1 MNNIEIGPI
10 RPPSE
15 SDRLL
20 IRVTRGCHWNKCYF
34 CGLYK
39 NMSFSMRPIDEV
51 IADIQGQSERYQ
63 DRNYTSCFLQDGD
76 ALVLKTDYLLQILEA
91 IRKYFPF
98 LKHVTTYA
106 RADSIT
112 RKSSDELN
120 ELRQAGLD
128 HLYCGM
134 ETGSDAVLKLINKGF
149 NADTVIKSGCMAKEA
164 GMILSEFTL
173 LGIGGKELSNENAIK
188 TAEVLN
194 IIKPDFI
201 RVHAMG
207 FKPELKMGQLIRE
220 GSVTLQSEEE
230 IVMEQRLFLQKL
242 DKMDSYYVNEHVVNL
257 LLEVRGSLNTDK
269 EMMISSIDRFLN
281 LPSDEKLLF
290 AIGRRFNVFFFLDD
304 LQKPDLHKNAE
315 ELLQRILQENPQTD
329 FSVLCNYVR
338 QSQI

>member
-15 SDRLL
+15 SDSLL

-51 IADIQGQSERYQ
+51 IADIQGQSERYR

-76 ALVLKTDYLLQILEA
+76 ALVLKTEYLLQILEA
-91 IRKYFPF
+91 IKKYFPF

-149 NADTVIKSGCMAKEA
+149 NADTVIKSGCMTKEA

-201 RVHAMG
+201 RVHATG

-242 DKMDSYYVNEHVVNL
+242 DKAFRGLRQRMGLLADPADGDGIVKALDGTLDHPLRPVAFGDEAGTQIIALTLLHDHQALIESVDNGDLLGIKVRHQHL
-257 LLEVRGSLNTDK
+257 LLQNGGCVGVQLVHDAGIR
-269 EMMISSIDRFLN
+269 
-281 LPSDEKLLF
+281 
-290 AIGRRFNVFFFLDD
+290 V
-304 LQKPDLHKNAE
+304 
-315 ELLQRILQENPQTD
+315 
-329 FSVLCNYVR
+329 
-338 QSQI
+338 

>member
-1 MNNIEIGPI
+1 M
-10 RPPSE
+10 
-15 SDRLL
+15 
-20 IRVTRGCHWNKCYF
+20 
-34 CGLYK
+34 
-39 NMSFSMRPIDEV
+39 
-51 IADIQGQSERYQ
+51 
-63 DRNYTSCFLQDGD
+63 
-76 ALVLKTDYLLQILEA
+76 
-91 IRKYFPF
+91 
-98 LKHVTTYA
+98 
-106 RADSIT
+106 
-112 RKSSDELN
+112 
-120 ELRQAGLD
+120 
-128 HLYCGM
+128 
-134 ETGSDAVLKLINKGF
+134 
-149 NADTVIKSGCMAKEA
+149 
-164 GMILSEFTL
+164 
-173 LGIGGKELSNENAIK
+173 IK

-201 RVHAMG
+201 RVHATG

-304 LQKPDLHKNAE
+304 LQKPDLHKKAE

>member
-1 MNNIEIGPI
+1 M
-10 RPPSE
+10 
-15 SDRLL
+15 
-20 IRVTRGCHWNKCYF
+20 
-34 CGLYK
+34 
-39 NMSFSMRPIDEV
+39 
-51 IADIQGQSERYQ
+51 
-63 DRNYTSCFLQDGD
+63 QDGD

-230 IVMEQRLFLQKL
+230 IVMEQRLFCRSWIRWIVI
-242 DKMDSYYVNEHVVNL
+242 M
-257 LLEVRGSLNTDK
+257 
-269 EMMISSIDRFLN
+269 
-281 LPSDEKLLF
+281 
-290 AIGRRFNVFFFLDD
+290 
-304 LQKPDLHKNAE
+304 
-315 ELLQRILQENPQTD
+315 
-329 FSVLCNYVR
+329 
-338 QSQI
+338 

>member
-1 MNNIEIGPI
+1 M
-10 RPPSE
+10 
-15 SDRLL
+15 
-20 IRVTRGCHWNKCYF
+20 
-34 CGLYK
+34 
-39 NMSFSMRPIDEV
+39 
-51 IADIQGQSERYQ
+51 
-63 DRNYTSCFLQDGD
+63 
-76 ALVLKTDYLLQILEA
+76 
-91 IRKYFPF
+91 
-98 LKHVTTYA
+98 
-106 RADSIT
+106 
-112 RKSSDELN
+112 N